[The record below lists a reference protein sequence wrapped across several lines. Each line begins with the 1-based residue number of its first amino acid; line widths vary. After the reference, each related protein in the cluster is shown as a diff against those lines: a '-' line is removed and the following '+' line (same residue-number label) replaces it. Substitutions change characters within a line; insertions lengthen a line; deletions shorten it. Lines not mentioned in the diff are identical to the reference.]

1 MEGLS
6 VTFGCYYFGVNM
18 LKKNIMLVSLWLL
31 SFGQALALNCQ
42 NALTQQEMNQCAT
55 SNYKKA
61 DAELNRTYQEV
72 LAKTSVSQK
81 ALLKSAQLT
90 WIKYRDAD
98 CTFQSSATEGGSVHP
113 MIISACLTQ
122 KTEER
127 TTQLKSFLNCAE
139 GDLSCPL

>member
-1 MEGLS
+1 
-6 VTFGCYYFGVNM
+6 M
-18 LKKNIMLVSLWLL
+18 LKKIMLISLLVL
-31 SFGQALALNCQ
+31 PISQVLALDCH
-42 NALTQQEMNQCAT
+42 NAVTQMEMNQCAN
-55 SNYKKA
+55 SDYKSA
-61 DAELNRTYQEV
+61 DTELNRIYKQV
-72 LAKTSVSQK
+72 LVKTSIAQRP
-81 ALLKSAQLT
+81 LLKSAQLT

-127 TTQLKSFLNCAE
+127 TTQLKSFLNCPE

>member
-1 MEGLS
+1 
-6 VTFGCYYFGVNM
+6 M
-18 LKKNIMLVSLWLL
+18 LKKFMLTTLL
-31 SFGQALALNCQ
+31 VLPISQALALDCN
-42 NALTQQEMNQCAT
+42 NAVTQLDMNQCAN
-55 SNYKKA
+55 SEYKKA
-61 DAELNRTYQEV
+61 DTELNRTYKQV
-72 LAKTSVSQK
+72 LAKTSVAQR

-113 MIISACLTQ
+113 MIISACLTH

-127 TTQLKSFLNCAE
+127 TAQLKSFLNCPE

>member
-1 MEGLS
+1 
-6 VTFGCYYFGVNM
+6 M
-18 LKKNIMLVSLWLL
+18 LKKLMLTTLL
-31 SFGQALALNCQ
+31 LLPTSQVLALDCN
-42 NALTQQEMNQCAT
+42 NAMTQLDMNQCAN
-55 SNYKKA
+55 SEYKKA
-61 DAELNRTYQEV
+61 DTELNRTYKQV
-72 LAKTSVSQK
+72 LAKTSVAQR

-113 MIISACLTQ
+113 MIISACLTH

-127 TTQLKSFLNCAE
+127 TAQLKSFLNCPE